1 MRKIDFEVDSD
12 TKNMIINGDRG
23 ALVAVIDTL
32 RSLSDRKEFMA
43 DHLKHYHNKHP
54 KYSKKAINSF
64 IHLLSLLK
72 RKNQRNNRRKYKKM

>member
-43 DHLKHYHNKHP
+43 DD
-54 KYSKKAINSF
+54 
-64 IHLLSLLK
+64 SLEALP
-72 RKNQRNNRRKYKKM
+72 